1 MRYLSRP
8 ALLALL
14 LSPGAALAA
23 PPQPSLPSGQPVL
36 AVDGLSFRDLNRDG
50 RLDPYEDWRVSPQV
64 RAADLVGR
72 MTLAEKAGEAVH
84 GTAPVQGG
92 PMSPG
97 PAYDEAAARAMIL
110 DRHVTSMITRMA
122 IGPVDFAA
130 QNNGLQEIA
139 AGGRL
144 GIPLMI
150 STDPRS
156 HFQVTAGSSVTVS
169 GFSQWPET
177 LGLGAIDDPAL
188 TRRFAALVRD
198 EYRAVG
204 ISMALSPQADLG
216 TEPRWSR
223 INGTFGEDPDRVSA
237 QVKAY
242 VQGMQG
248 ADDGLAPGG
257 VATVVKHWVG
267 YGAQVDGYDGHN
279 YYGRFTDF
287 TKGGFDRHVAAFK
300 GAFEAGATGIM
311 PTYTIQQGLG
321 LNGRPVEP
329 VGGGYSRELLTDLLR
344 GTHRFRGL
352 VLSDWAI
359 TYDCNESCRTGTPPQ
374 APKDIAMPW
383 GVEDLTKPQRFA
395 KGMLAGIDQFGGVDD
410 GAPLREA
417 VEQKLLP
424 MARLDE
430 AVGHIL
436 ALKFE
441 LGLFE
446 NPFVDATRAA
456 AIVGSADKVAAGRAA
471 QARSLVVLENRL
483 GPVALPDKG
492 RRLFLHGVDP
502 AAAQAAG
509 FLVVDSP
516 DKADVSLI
524 RLSTPHQKLHPGHF
538 FGSRQHEGDLD
549 FKPDSAGLAMVKQ
562 AAAAKAPVILV
573 VDMDRPAIVTAVRP
587 HAALLLAAFGIGDAA
602 LFDALRGK
610 VAPKG
615 RLPFELPS
623 DMSAVRAQSPALP
636 HDSADPLYPIGF
648 GRSTGGL

>member
-1 MRYLSRP
+1 MSTRTTAAGLVSM
-8 ALLALL
+8 AALL
-14 LSPGAALAA
+14 LVAGGHAA
-23 PPQPSLPSGQPVL
+23 PPQPGLPAGQPQVK
-36 AVDGLSFRDLNRDG
+36 ADGLSFRDLNRDG
-50 RLDPYEDWRVSPQV
+50 RLNPYEDWRLSPEQ
-64 RAADLVGR
+64 RAADLVSR
-72 MTLAEKAGEAVH
+72 MTLEEKAGEAVH
-84 GTAPVQGG
+84 GTAPIQGG

-97 PAYDEAAARAMIL
+97 PAYDADAARAMIL

-122 IGPVDFAA
+122 VPPVDFAL
-130 QNNGLQEIA
+130 QNNRLQEIA

-144 GIPLMI
+144 GIPVMV

-156 HFQVTAGSSVTVS
+156 HFQVTAGASVTVS

-188 TRRFAALVRD
+188 TRTFAAMVRD

-204 ISMALSPQADLG
+204 IAMALSPQADLG
-216 TEPRWSR
+216 SEPRWSR
-223 INGTFGEDPDRVSA
+223 LNGTFGEDPARVSA

-248 ADDGLAPGG
+248 ADAGLAAGG

-267 YGAQVDGYDGHN
+267 YGAAVDGYDGHN

-287 TKGGFDRHVAAFK
+287 TKGGFDRHVAAFQ

-311 PTYTIQQGLG
+311 PTYTIQKGLT
-321 LNGRPVEP
+321 LNGKPVEP
-329 VGGGYSRELLTDLLR
+329 VGGGYSRELLIDLLR
-344 GTHRFRGL
+344 GGHKFQGL
-352 VLSDWAI
+352 ILSDWAI

-374 APKDIAMPW
+374 GPKDIAMPW

-410 GAPLREA
+410 GTPVREA

-424 MARLDE
+424 EARLDA
-430 AVGHIL
+430 AVARIL
-436 ALKFE
+436 TLKIQ

-483 GPVALPDKG
+483 GPVALPDTAK
-492 RRLFLHGVDP
+492 RLFLSGVDP
-502 AAAQAAG
+502 AAARAAG
-509 FLVVDSP
+509 FTIVDSP
-516 DKADVSLI
+516 AQADISLI
-524 RLSTPHQKLHPGHF
+524 RLSAPYQKLHPGHF

-549 FKPDSAGLAMVKQ
+549 FKPDSAGLAMVRQ

-573 VDMDRPAIVTAVRP
+573 VDMDRPSIVTAVRP
-587 HAALLLAAFGIGDAA
+587 HASLLLAAFGIGDAA
-602 LFDALRGK
+602 LFDALRGT
-610 VAPKG
+610 VTAKG

-648 GRSTGGL
+648 GR